1 MSKIDIYSQYIS
13 RQQYLLENSLV
24 GGQKLISE
32 REMLINRLMAEG
44 FTSKQIEHILNE
56 MPNWARSAFG
66 DAFSNQGYESP
77 QKSTK
82 SITRP
87 SAKPVSKSVV
97 PKATSSGP
105 PVSARQAQTPQPK
118 TNPQDTT
125 FNAVN
130 DHSLVGKDTSDAI
143 GGNPPG
149 PAKGY
154 EGTIPAK
161 SSGPSVSARS
171 GQSERTRRK
180 EPTGTSD
187 PLPQSHFP
195 T

>member
-97 PKATSSGP
+97 PNRRAGVWLNFKVA
-105 PVSARQAQTPQPK
+105 VSVALRPIAG
-118 TNPQDTT
+118 
-125 FNAVN
+125 VLLMEMV
-130 DHSLVGKDTSDAI
+130 S
-143 GGNPPG
+143 
-149 PAKGY
+149 PA
-154 EGTIPAK
+154 
-161 SSGPSVSARS
+161 
-171 GQSERTRRK
+171 
-180 EPTGTSD
+180 
-187 PLPQSHFP
+187 
-195 T
+195 